1 MDRNLWDGYPADV
14 VGELGS
20 SGELSF
26 PGQKTAADG
35 LIFPLKEGMG
45 RSPFGK
51 HNFQRDG

>member
-1 MDRNLWDGYPADV
+1 MDRNLWDGYPDDV

-35 LIFPLKEGMG
+35 LIFPLEGMG

>member
-1 MDRNLWDGYPADV
+1 MW
-14 VGELGS
+14 LGS
-20 SGELSF
+20 WDLQGRLF
-26 PGQKTAADG
+26 RAHTAADG